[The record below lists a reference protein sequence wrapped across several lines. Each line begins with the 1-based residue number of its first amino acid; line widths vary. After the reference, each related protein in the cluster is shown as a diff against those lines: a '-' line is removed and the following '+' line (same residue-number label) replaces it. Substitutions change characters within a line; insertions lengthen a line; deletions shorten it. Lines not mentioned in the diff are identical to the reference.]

1 MSAGWADVDAFIAD
15 RLIGGDPALDA
26 ALARNAAEGLPAIDV
41 SAAQGKL
48 LHVLARGIGAW
59 RILEVGTLGGYS
71 TIWLARALPGH
82 GVLVTLE
89 IDPHHAEVARANLDA
104 AGIGDKVEIR
114 VGPAVETL
122 SRMEAEGEGPFD
134 LVFIDADKPNNVA
147 YLKAALALTRPGGL
161 VIVDN
166 VVREGRVADTA
177 SGDAAVLGTRALFD
191 AVAAEPR
198 LTATAIQTVG
208 SKGWD
213 GFLIAVVDGE

>member
-166 VVREGRVADTA
+166 VVREGRVADAA
-177 SGDAAVLGTRALFD
+177 SSDAAVLGTRALFD
-191 AVAAEPR
+191 AVAAAPR

>member
-1 MSAGWADVDAFIAD
+1 MSAGWADVDAYIAD
-15 RLIGGDPALDA
+15 RLIGDDEALDE
-26 ALARNAAEGLPAIDV
+26 ALARNAAEGLPAIDI

-48 LHVLARGIGAW
+48 LHILARSIGAW
-59 RILEVGTLGGYS
+59 RVLEVGTLGGYS

-82 GVLVTLE
+82 GVLVSLE
-89 IDPHHAEVARANLDA
+89 IEPHHADVARANLEA
-104 AGIGDKVEIR
+104 AGVAGKVEVR

-122 SRMEAEGEGPFD
+122 SRMQAEGEGPFD
-134 LVFIDADKPNNVA
+134 LVFIDADKPSNVA
-147 YLKAALALTRPGGL
+147 YLKAALALARPGGL
-161 VIVDN
+161 IIVDN
-166 VVREGRVADTA
+166 VVRDGQVVDASSADP
-177 SGDAAVLGTRALFD
+177 AVVGTRALFD

>member
-1 MSAGWADVDAFIAD
+1 MSVASAEVDAWIAD
-15 RLIGGDPALDA
+15 RLIGGDPALDK

-48 LHVLARGIGAW
+48 LHILARSIGAW

-82 GVLVTLE
+82 GTLVTLE

-122 SRMEAEGEGPFD
+122 SRMETESEGPFD

-147 YLKAALALTRPGGL
+147 YLKAALALARPGAL
-161 VIVDN
+161 IIVDN
-166 VVREGRVADTA
+166 VVREGRVTDA
-177 SGDAAVLGTRALFD
+177 SSTDAAILGTRALFD
-191 AVAAEPR
+191 VVAAEPR
-198 LTATAIQTVG
+198 LTAMAIQTVG
-208 SKGWD
+208 AKGWD
-213 GFLIAVVDGE
+213 GFLIAVVNDE